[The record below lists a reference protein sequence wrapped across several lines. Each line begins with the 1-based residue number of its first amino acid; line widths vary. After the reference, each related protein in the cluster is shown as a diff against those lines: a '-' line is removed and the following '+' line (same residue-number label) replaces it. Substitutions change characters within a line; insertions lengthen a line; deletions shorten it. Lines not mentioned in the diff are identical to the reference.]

1 MSEPAEVT
9 IPASAVRTLVEQGG
23 RVVLAY
29 DLDQGEWVA
38 GVEFGREAP
47 DSDMVAGAAYG
58 VGQTAQQALDQMA
71 EDLR

>member
-9 IPASAVRTLVEQGG
+9 IPAPAVRTVTEQGG

-29 DLDQGEWVA
+29 NPDFGEWVA
-38 GVEFGREAP
+38 GAEFGQEAP